1 MIRRRIKGCVEAALL
16 QGQSPKDIRCLLHK
30 VVVGGGMTG
39 IEFTGELPGFF
50 EEDLKKQIPEIR
62 DEFRITLEEA
72 CLSLAHDF
80 GRTS

>member
-1 MIRRRIKGCVEAALL
+1 
-16 QGQSPKDIRCLLHK
+16 
-30 VVVGGGMTG
+30 MTG